1 MKQIFFAAVM
11 FCSFTLSIKAQQI
24 NGIKVGNQVWM
35 LSNLTTEVPGSWNYN
50 EDAKIGDRYGRLYTY
65 EAATKVCPSGWRL
78 PTMQDWNDL
87 IKTMGGEDKAA
98 PMMLKHSSE
107 GGFNAKLGG
116 LATVGNFILLD
127 SYGAYWTA
135 TEKDQ
140 ANAWY
145 LYFTPKS
152 TIVTST
158 FSVKSH
164 GLSVRCL
171 RESNAT
177 VFNKSIK

>member
-1 MKQIFFAAVM
+1 MKQIFFAAVL
-11 FCSFTLSIKAQQI
+11 FSSVFISIKAQQI

-35 LSNLTTEVPGSWNYN
+35 LSNVTTEIPGSWFYN
-50 EDAKIGDRYGRLYTY
+50 EDAKLGHRYGRLYTY

-78 PTMQDWNDL
+78 PTIKEWGDL
-87 IKTMGGEDKAA
+87 ISMMGGEDKAA
-98 PMMLKHSSE
+98 PMMLKSSSE
-107 GGFNAKLGG
+107 GGFNAKLAG

-127 SYGAYWTA
+127 SYGAFWTS

-140 ANAWY
+140 ENAWF

-152 TIVTST
+152 GIVTST
-158 FSVKSH
+158 YSVKSH

-171 RESNAT
+171 HN
-177 VFNKSIK
+177 VD